1 MRPVALNRAEL
12 ARDPRGRRPDA
23 AEPAVPVSLDWRTGG
38 AGYPNAGASL
48 LVFAWEFLRRNAH
61 YRAAWDRLPATDLA
75 VASGLRVPRDPDA
88 ATAPPAEAWEDG
100 WSPRPRLLG
109 LAAFDGVGDGAR
121 ARVLAEMRAETRA
134 AEFRRLVARLG
145 PLRVGNRARLLLQL
159 RAWDGRAAGATDPEL
174 AMALFPGRAD
184 AHRYPYSSARR
195 RARHA
200 WQEAERFIAGRYRL
214 LALAELTN

>member
-1 MRPVALNRAEL
+1 MTVEDRRK
-12 ARDPRGRRPDA
+12 ARERKPDA
-23 AEPAVPVSLDWRTGG
+23 AEPAALASLDWRTG
-38 AGYPNAGASL
+38 AGYPAPDASL
-48 LVFAWEFLRRNAH
+48 LAFAWQFLRRNAH

-88 ATAPPAEAWEDG
+88 AIAPPAEAWEDG
-100 WSPRPRLLG
+100 WALRPGLFGL

-134 AEFRRLVARLG
+134 AEFRRLVARMG
-145 PLRVGNRARLLLQL
+145 PLRVGSRARLVLQL